1 MELRQLRCFVTVAE
15 ESSFRRASE
24 RLRIVQPTVTLQIQR
39 LEREVGAA
47 LFDRTTR
54 PVSLTGTGLRLLP
67 EARALLAAADRAL
80 EIARNEGAGAGKLLR
95 LGTADGLGTR
105 LDSVL
110 AHLAEHWP
118 DLRVELHE
126 APSWL
131 RLQQVRDRTLDA
143 TFVRIY
149 QEHRDLTLSTVW
161 WERLVVVLPAGH
173 AAASRPALRLGE
185 LKDLP
190 LRLVSRADNPAF
202 YDLILGF
209 CQAAGF
215 EPLLGKP
222 FTTVQNTLAEIGVG
236 DPTWGIFYEGSV
248 QANPSSLVTY
258 LPAEPPLRA
267 RTSLAVRDP
276 NSELSRALLEAAR
289 LAAEEHQQNFR
300 NTL

>member
-1 MELRQLRCFVTVAE
+1 
-15 ESSFRRASE
+15 
-24 RLRIVQPTVTLQIQR
+24 VQPTVTLQIQR

-80 EIARNEGAGAGKLLR
+80 EIARNEGAGPRKLLR

-110 AHLAEHWP
+110 GHLAEHRP

-131 RLQQVRDRTLDA
+131 RLQRVRDRTLDA

-149 QEHRDLTLSTVW
+149 EEYRDLTLTTVW

-173 AAASRPALRLGE
+173 PAANRPALRLPE

-190 LRLVSRADNPAF
+190 LRLVNRADNPAF

-215 EPLLGKP
+215 EPVLGKP
-222 FTTVQNTLAEIGVG
+222 FTTVQNTLAEIGFG

-248 QANPSSLVTY
+248 HANPSSLVTH
-258 LPAEPPLRA
+258 LPTDPPLRA

-276 NSELSRALLEAAR
+276 NSELSQVLLEAAR
-289 LAAEEHQQNFR
+289 LAAESNSRTFV
-300 NTL
+300 TPFD